1 MLSITLKIAV
11 DAPIP
16 SASVSIAIAANP
28 GVLPR
33 FLSAYRISCTSVSMC
48 TPISI
53 STRFDRPPLQST
65 PASTTP
71 LHSPLLQ
78 STRSSIDPLQS
89 LPTSAPSGPRSE
101 EAGFSPALLR
111 SRRLFSICCRGGSLD
126 PLLLLFQLRT
136 PPQLSSTPP
145 TPKSRQPFEKP
156 PPPGL
161 ATRRVYTERVNR

>member
-28 GVLPR
+28 GVFPR
-33 FLSAYRISCTSVSMC
+33 FLTAYRISCTSVSMC

-65 PASTTP
+65 LLQST
-71 LHSPLLQ
+71 LLQ

-89 LPTSAPSGPRSE
+89 LPTSAPSGPRSV

-111 SRRLFSICCRGGSLD
+111 SRTLFSICCRGGSLD

>member
-1 MLSITLKIAV
+1 V

-28 GVLPR
+28 GVFPR
-33 FLSAYRISCTSVSMC
+33 FLTAYRISCTSVSMC

-65 PASTTP
+65 LLQST
-71 LHSPLLQ
+71 LLQ